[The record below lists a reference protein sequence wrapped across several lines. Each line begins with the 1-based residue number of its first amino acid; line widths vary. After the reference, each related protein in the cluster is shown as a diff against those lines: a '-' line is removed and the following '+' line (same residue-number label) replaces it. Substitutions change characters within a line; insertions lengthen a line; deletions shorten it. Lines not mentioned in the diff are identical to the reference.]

1 MRESIAG
8 VMAIMA
14 RNTRLLMRRV
24 PCSACD
30 ADDRPVFPLPY
41 VDSFGEQV
49 NLCELCIKTGYE
61 IYQRYM
67 KWATCRILGSSG
79 KVKGIENLKS
89 YRRLK
94 PELVAPGGVQKT
106 LEEEG

>member
-1 MRESIAG
+1 
-8 VMAIMA
+8 MA
-14 RNTRLLMRRV
+14 RGTRLLMRRV

-30 ADDRPVFPLPY
+30 RDDVPVFPLPY

-49 NLCELCIKTGYE
+49 NLCEVCIKAGWE

-67 KWATCRILGSSG
+67 KWAACRILGSSG
-79 KVKGIENLKS
+79 KVKGIENLKN
-89 YRRLK
+89 YRRLRARV
-94 PELVAPGGVQKT
+94 VAPAGVQKT